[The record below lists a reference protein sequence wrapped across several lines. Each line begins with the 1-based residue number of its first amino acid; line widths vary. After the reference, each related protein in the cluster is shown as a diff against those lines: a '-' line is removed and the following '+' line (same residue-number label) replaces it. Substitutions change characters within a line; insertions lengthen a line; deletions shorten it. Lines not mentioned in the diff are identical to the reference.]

1 MRNRE
6 LIYRKLETL
15 DHTLINLQRIVN
27 TQEPIES
34 YRANINSITWPFI
47 IYLAGT
53 LKKYSFF
60 PSPFFSDPEGLII
73 IEFYQN
79 NKAFLQSSEM

>member
-6 LIYRKLETL
+6 LLYRKLETL

-34 YRANINSITWPFI
+34 YRANIVKAQGLLEDVRSMVEREPR
-47 IYLAGT
+47 
-53 LKKYSFF
+53 
-60 PSPFFSDPEGLII
+60 SPQE
-73 IEFYQN
+73 QN
-79 NKAFLQSSEM
+79 RAIS

>member
-6 LIYRKLETL
+6 LLYRKLEVL

-34 YRANINSITWPFI
+34 YRIGIVKAQGIADDIRTMIEREPRSHSEQNS
-47 IYLAGT
+47 
-53 LKKYSFF
+53 SVR
-60 PSPFFSDPEGLII
+60 
-73 IEFYQN
+73 
-79 NKAFLQSSEM
+79 

>member
-6 LIYRKLETL
+6 LLYKKLETL

-34 YRANINSITWPFI
+34 YRANIVKAQGIADDIRTM
-47 IYLAGT
+47 
-53 LKKYSFF
+53 
-60 PSPFFSDPEGLII
+60 
-73 IEFYQN
+73 IEREPRSHQEQN
-79 NKAFLQSSEM
+79 TSLR

>member
-6 LIYRKLETL
+6 LLYKKLETL

-34 YRANINSITWPFI
+34 YRANIIKAQGLLEDLRDMVEREPF
-47 IYLAGT
+47 
-53 LKKYSFF
+53 
-60 PSPFFSDPEGLII
+60 
-73 IEFYQN
+73 
-79 NKAFLQSSEM
+79 SSNELNRKQ

>member
-6 LIYRKLETL
+6 LIYRKLEKL

-34 YRANINSITWPFI
+34 YRLNITKSQDIVDEIRSMVEREPNSPQ
-47 IYLAGT
+47 
-53 LKKYSFF
+53 
-60 PSPFFSDPEGLII
+60 E
-73 IEFYQN
+73 QN
-79 NKAFLQSSEM
+79 SSIR

>member
-34 YRANINSITWPFI
+34 YRLNIVKAQGIVDEVRSMVEREPRSHQEQNGSI
-47 IYLAGT
+47 
-53 LKKYSFF
+53 K
-60 PSPFFSDPEGLII
+60 
-73 IEFYQN
+73 
-79 NKAFLQSSEM
+79 

>member
-6 LIYRKLETL
+6 LIYRRLEKL

-34 YRANINSITWPFI
+34 YKLNIIKAQDIVEEVRSMVEREPR
-47 IYLAGT
+47 
-53 LKKYSFF
+53 SHQ
-60 PSPFFSDPEGLII
+60 E
-73 IEFYQN
+73 QN
-79 NKAFLQSSEM
+79 GSVK

>member
-6 LIYRKLETL
+6 MLYKKLETL

-34 YRANINSITWPFI
+34 YRSNIVKAQGIADDIRTMIEREPRSHSEQNSSIR
-47 IYLAGT
+47 
-53 LKKYSFF
+53 
-60 PSPFFSDPEGLII
+60 
-73 IEFYQN
+73 
-79 NKAFLQSSEM
+79 